1 MRGFFVKL
9 KVTGNLKTFI
19 KTMVS
24 LKFHDFE
31 LKELELIVEA
41 TETSYDVEENL
52 VMDMPTIN
60 VCIHNTKIDNSLIIA
75 LDKSTAI
82 KFSKEL
88 RKQIALLD

>member
-1 MRGFFVKL
+1 
-9 KVTGNLKTFI
+9 
-19 KTMVS
+19 MVS

-31 LKELELIVEA
+31 LNYLELIVEA
-41 TETSYDVEENL
+41 TETSYDVAENL

-60 VCIHNTKIDNSLIIA
+60 VSIHNSKTDKSLIIA

-82 KFSKEL
+82 KLSKEL

>member
-1 MRGFFVKL
+1 
-9 KVTGNLKTFI
+9 
-19 KTMVS
+19 MVS

-31 LKELELIVEA
+31 LNHLELIVEA
-41 TETSYDVEENL
+41 TETSYDVAENL

-60 VCIHNTKIDNSLIIA
+60 VSIHNSKTDESLIIA

-82 KFSKEL
+82 KFSKEI

>member
-1 MRGFFVKL
+1 
-9 KVTGNLKTFI
+9 
-19 KTMVS
+19 MVS

-31 LKELELIVEA
+31 LNYLELIVEA
-41 TETSYDVEENL
+41 TETSYDVAENL

-60 VCIHNTKIDNSLIIA
+60 VSIHNSKTDESLIIA